1 MNTFARLTAVILIL
15 LGIIVMLIGVLSGV
29 FGVARIGLGTF
40 QSAPSY
46 IPPTS
51 PFFVIQQFLGAGI
64 SLLVGLIVFVQGLI
78 LTAMGEGVY
87 LAAEIA
93 QNTSETRRM
102 LVYRPERVV
111 TQPAANP
118 PANE

>member
-1 MNTFARLTAVILIL
+1 MNTFARLTAVVMIL
-15 LGIIVMLIGVLSGV
+15 LGILVMLFAIVGGV
-29 FGVARIGLGTF
+29 FGVARIGLGTVQPTPTF
-40 QSAPSY
+40 
-46 IPPTS
+46 PPAN
-51 PFFVIQQFLGAGI
+51 PFFVIPQIVGAGI
-64 SLLVGLIVFVQGLI
+64 GLLVGLVMFIQGLI
-78 LTAMGEGVY
+78 LTALGEGIY

-111 TQPAANP
+111 TQPAPNT